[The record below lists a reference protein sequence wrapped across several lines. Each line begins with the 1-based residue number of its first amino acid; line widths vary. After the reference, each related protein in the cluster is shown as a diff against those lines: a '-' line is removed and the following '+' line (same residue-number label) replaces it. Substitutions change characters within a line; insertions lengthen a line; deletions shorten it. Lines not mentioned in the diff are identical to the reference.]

1 MSRCSI
7 LLFASILVHM
17 VTSTAAAYIASP
29 WSRSITTSNTPTT
42 TIPSTFMSASS
53 QRHNR
58 SFQTFI
64 LHDNKLH
71 TKDVEDSQSKPTT
84 TPDIDDNT
92 NTKDDE
98 TVSSS
103 SEPIE
108 TLFGLEKEQEFDAV
122 NSGVPAFTGAIIIFV
137 QLYVMAVIIL
147 PSDFSPTLPSFF

>member
-1 MSRCSI
+1 
-7 LLFASILVHM
+7 M

-29 WSRSITTSNTPTT
+29 WSSSITTSKTPTT

-53 QRHNR
+53 QRQRHNR
-58 SFQTFI
+58 SFRTFI

-71 TKDVEDSQSKPTT
+71 AKDVENSQSIPPT
-84 TPDIDDNT
+84 TPDIDDNN

-98 TVSSS
+98 TLSSS

>member
-1 MSRCSI
+1 
-7 LLFASILVHM
+7 M

-29 WSRSITTSNTPTT
+29 WSSSITTSKTPTT

-58 SFQTFI
+58 SFRTFI

-71 TKDVEDSQSKPTT
+71 TKDVENSQSIPPT
-84 TPDIDDNT
+84 TPDIDDNS

-98 TVSSS
+98 TLSSS